1 MEEMNIAPEFL
12 ARVEAALD
20 QIRPYLQAD
29 GGDVKVLE
37 VTPEMVLTLDM
48 VGACGTCPMSPMTLK
63 AGVEQAILKAV
74 PEIKAVEAINVM
86 PMPV

>member
-1 MEEMNIAPEFL
+1 MNIAPEFL

-37 VTPEMVLTLDM
+37 ITPEMVLKLEM
-48 VGACGTCPMSPMTLK
+48 VGACGSCSMSAMTLK
-63 AGVEQAILKAV
+63 GGIEQTIKREV
-74 PEIKAVEAINVM
+74 PEIKEIIAVNVTV
-86 PMPV
+86 PERIF

>member
-1 MEEMNIAPEFL
+1 MNIAPEFL

-37 VTPEMVLTLDM
+37 VTDDMVLKLELL
-48 VGACGTCPMSPMTLK
+48 GACGSCPMSTMTLK
-63 AGVEQAILKAV
+63 AGVEQSVLRAI
-74 PEIKAVEAINVM
+74 PEIKAVEAINLT
-86 PMPV
+86 PING